1 MSDAAARPPVSPQE
15 ARRSLVA
22 RLAAIAGRRELLGA
36 LTRREVQVRY
46 KQAFLGMAWAVFLPL
61 SLMAVFTVVRRGTA
75 AWSDDVPYPVWA
87 YCGLVA
93 WTLHQTALKG
103 CVGTLVTNRN
113 LLQKVYFPRELFP
126 LAKIGAALVDFGV
139 GLVVLAGL
147 MAWWDVPFRPGIAL
161 LPVVLAVHLLLL
173 CGLGLALS
181 AANLFFRDVQYV
193 FDVLVLVWMFA
204 SPVFLDTAGKVRVAG
219 IDLLAVANPMHPV
232 LEGYRDVLLRGGLRD
247 PQQFAL
253 GAALAG
259 LAFVLGLAFF
269 AKAEPRF
276 AERA

>member
-1 MSDAAARPPVSPQE
+1 MISPQAAR
-15 ARRSLVA
+15 ASLVA
-22 RLAAIAGRRELLGA
+22 RIAAVAGRRDLLAA

-61 SLMAVFTVVRRGTA
+61 SLMAVFTVVRRGSS
-75 AWSDDVPYPVWA
+75 AWTDAVPYPVWA
-87 YCGLVA
+87 YTGLLG

-126 LAKIGAALVDFGV
+126 LAKIGAAFVDFGV

-147 MAWWDVPFRPGIAL
+147 MAWHGVPFTASMAL
-161 LPVVLAVHLLLL
+161 LPVVAAVHLLLL
-173 CGLGLALS
+173 CGVGFLLS

-204 SPVFLDTAGKVRVAG
+204 SPVFLKTGGKVDLAG
-219 IDLLAVANPMHPV
+219 IDVLVVLNPMHAV
-232 LEGYRDVLLRGGLRD
+232 LEGYRDVLLRGGIGD
-247 PQQFAL
+247 PAHFVR
-253 GAALAG
+253 GAAVAALWFVAG
-259 LAFVLGLAFF
+259 FAFF
-269 AKAEPRF
+269 SKAEPRF